1 MKEDLKNRSD
11 VNKLVLSF
19 YNKVRKNEE
28 IGYFFENSIQDWDAH
43 LEKLTDFWETNL
55 FFTGGFH
62 GNPAMAHAKVDR
74 ENNNSITEYH
84 FGIWMNLWFQ
94 TIDEL
99 FEGEMAQRLK
109 DNARKMSTHLFLRIY
124 QSRSAQKPQS

>member
-1 MKEDLKNRSD
+1 MKEDLKNRAD

-19 YNKVRKNEE
+19 YSKVRKNEE
-28 IGYFFENSIQDWDAH
+28 IGYFFNNIQNWDEH
-43 LEKLTDFWETNL
+43 MERLTDFWETNL
-55 FFTGGFH
+55 FYTGGFR
-62 GNPAMAHAKVDR
+62 GNPAIAHAKVDK
-74 ENNNSITEYH
+74 EHNNSIKEYH

-124 QSRSAQKPQS
+124 QSRPS

>member
-1 MKEDLKNRSD
+1 MKEDLKDRAD
-11 VNKLVLSF
+11 VHKLVLTF
-19 YNKVRKNEE
+19 YGKIRKNEE
-28 IGYFFENSIQDWDAH
+28 IGYFFNNTIQDWDAH

-55 FFTGGFH
+55 FFTGGFR
-62 GNPAMAHAKVDR
+62 GNPAMAHAKVDM
-74 ENNNSITEYH
+74 EHNNSITEYH

-99 FEGEMAQRLK
+99 FVGEMAQRLK

-124 QSRSAQKPQS
+124 QNRSS